1 MSCAIKARRL
11 ARMLEILRESWMEFA
26 NGPQRPAVAGFS
38 ETGRVPLSR
47 GWVLLNRGEV
57 PLNREQRYGRMP
69 WVARF
74 PFALSVLVQ
83 PPTHGSKLGQR
94 LGAERTPF
102 MREGAAAKRWEPQGP
117 RFWIVARFRT
127 NRSSELTDGGHRLMH
142 RQKGFKQFYI

>member
-1 MSCAIKARRL
+1 M
-11 ARMLEILRESWMEFA
+11 
-26 NGPQRPAVAGFS
+26 
-38 ETGRVPLSR
+38 
-47 GWVLLNRGEV
+47 
-57 PLNREQRYGRMP
+57 PLNKGEQRYGRMP

-102 MREGAAAKRWEPQGP
+102 MREGSCREAVGTPRGS

>member
-1 MSCAIKARRL
+1 
-11 ARMLEILRESWMEFA
+11 MEFA
-26 NGPQRPAVAGFS
+26 NGPQTPAVAGFS
-38 ETGRVPLSR
+38 ETGRVV
-47 GWVLLNRGEV
+47 GFKQGE
-57 PLNREQRYGRMP
+57 RRYGRMP

-74 PFALSVLVQ
+74 SFALSVLVQ

-102 MREGAAAKRWEPQGP
+102 MREELPRSGGNPQGP